1 MSATVRGQAS
11 SPRSTGMARP
21 YSDDLRRKI
30 LEAYAQGEVTLEQLA
45 GRFRVSYG
53 YVKKLRRQ
61 QLRHGQME
69 RVAHQPGRKPKFTE
83 PIRERLREW
92 LKQQPDL
99 TLAELQEKLLEQAQ
113 LRVSQPSL
121 WVVRRRKMGWRL
133 KKSRSRPRTGQRGG
147 PAAAAGVSAKSP
159 GDRRLA
165 VGLRR

>member
-1 MSATVRGQAS
+1 
-11 SPRSTGMARP
+11 MARP

-30 LEAYAQGEVTLEQLA
+30 LEAYAPGELTLEQLA
-45 GRFRVSYG
+45 ERFRVSYG

-69 RVAHQPGRKPKFTE
+69 RVPHHPGRKPKLTG

-121 WVVRRRKMGWRL
+121 WVVLRRKMGLRL
-133 KKSRSRPRTGQRGG
+133 KKSRSTPKNRGAKRSSSSARRFSRRPARSKTGSG
-147 PAAAAGVSAKSP
+147 SSSTKP
-159 GDRRLA
+159 GSTR
-165 VGLRR
+165 